1 MRGARMVGDSKRVPA
16 ALTLLVLSLALCTD
30 CRELL
35 QTQQQPAQASQ
46 LPTSLASA
54 PSTALSAPSTALT
67 AAQQDAGSP
76 LTSAGPLPAGVVSLA
91 KKKGKKNSNQADL
104 SAAVAAAPAAA
115 PASPVRTPLLPW
127 ALCFSWHVEA
137 GQSHAAVQA

>member
-76 LTSAGPLPAGVVSLA
+76 SHVGR
-91 KKKGKKNSNQADL
+91 
-104 SAAVAAAPAAA
+104 AAAG
-115 PASPVRTPLLPW
+115 RRCQLGK
-127 ALCFSWHVEA
+127 EE
-137 GQSHAAVQA
+137 G